1 MGFERDS
8 LPADVEEVEGGL
20 RRASGGG
27 GAHAKEDGRG
37 HAEEEDGWAARAR
50 RKTAGLRARGGRRPG
65 LLARG
70 GRRGAAR
77 SPIARLLMK
86 DTVHTQHM
94 CSRKIQQCSHI

>member
-50 RKTAGLRARGGRRPG
+50 RKTAGATRARRKTRGRALPYRATPYERYSTHT
-65 LLARG
+65 AYVFTED
-70 GRRGAAR
+70 
-77 SPIARLLMK
+77 S
-86 DTVHTQHM
+86 TVLTHM
-94 CSRKIQQCSHI
+94 T

>member
-1 MGFERDS
+1 MGFEGDS

-50 RKTAGLRARGGRRPG
+50 RKTAGATRARRKTRGR
-65 LLARG
+65 
-70 GRRGAAR
+70 
-77 SPIARLLMK
+77 ARLLMK